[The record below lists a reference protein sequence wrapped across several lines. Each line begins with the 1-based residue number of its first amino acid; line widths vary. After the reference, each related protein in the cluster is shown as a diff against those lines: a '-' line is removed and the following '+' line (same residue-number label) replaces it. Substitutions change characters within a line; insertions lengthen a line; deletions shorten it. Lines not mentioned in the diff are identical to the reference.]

1 MPDNEAPISTG
12 DGLVKISGTVGGL
25 SFDNAGGRGFSVKE
39 VLLNESLLNPGLQTI
54 VTFQSYIYMKGKN
67 LDSFKG
73 GQIQMNLSSG
83 YGSLS
88 VAQKIY
94 RLDNREFM
102 PTNVGSTEEFSLH
115 ACDQSLLND
124 AKSLVSK
131 SWKCESPDGVVSH
144 VLRSCAGVRN
154 MEVDSAQPSRD
165 YIAENIHPFQVVAQ
179 QANVALDGD
188 DPSFLHYMTY
198 ENNGTHKFKSLKK
211 LCNGSP
217 KATFFYGDA
226 GAAAGV
232 NYDKNR
238 NVAITFMF
246 PCDFDLLSDILNG
259 VDESGQNINSL
270 TTINPLNMATQL
282 LGLGGGGGGM
292 SMSGSCGIGS
302 GNAKASMTNKGTAKE
317 QGGCETDVEK
327 HLLKRQARM
336 GLLEKDKIALR
347 ITTPWR
353 PDLHVGDLIGF
364 QWNGKEGATDVYGT
378 GTYLISS
385 LTHKIM
391 MGGFAT
397 TTMDCVAQTAGKGI
411 V

>member
-1 MPDNEAPISTG
+1 MEDPN
-12 DGLVKISGTVGGL
+12 LVVISGTVGGI
-25 SFDNAGGRGFSVKE
+25 SFGSIGQQDYSVKE

-54 VTFQSYIYMKGKN
+54 VTFHSYIYTQGKN

-73 GQIQMNLSSG
+73 GQIQMNLSSRN
-83 YGSLS
+83 GSMS
-88 VAQKIY
+88 VSQKIY

-102 PTNVGSTEEFSLH
+102 PSNVSGTEEFTLH

-131 SWKCESPDGVVSH
+131 SWKCETPSKIVKY
-144 VLRSCAGVRN
+144 VLQSCAGVRN
-154 MEVDSAQPSRD
+154 MEVDSSQPSRD

-198 ENNGTHKFKSLKK
+198 EKNGTHKFKSLKK
-211 LCNGSP
+211 LCQGSP
-217 KATFFYGDA
+217 KVTFYYGDA
-226 GAAAGV
+226 GPQAGPEGRRSED
-232 NYDKNR
+232 YKKD
-238 NVAITFMF
+238 VAIHFVF

-259 VDESGQNINSL
+259 VDESGKNINSL
-270 TTINPLNMATQL
+270 TTINPLNMMTQL
-282 LGLGGGGGGM
+282 LGAGGGM
-292 SMSGSCGIGS
+292 SMNDSCGIGS

-336 GLLEKDKIALR
+336 GLLEKDKVALR

-353 PDLHVGDLIGF
+353 PDLHVGDLIKF
-364 QWNGKEGATDVYGT
+364 QWNGRKGASDVYGS
-378 GTYLISS
+378 GTYLVSS